1 MVIVK
6 REREGEKL
14 VNRVFVPSYDLSQR
28 RKWAYKMNKYDITRS
43 NNDPCSCVWPADR
56 LIASRKG
63 S

>member
-43 NNDPCSCVWPADR
+43 KNDPRSTER
-56 LIASRKG
+56 ELG